1 MLTPT
6 GRKSR
11 KKRSIIGQVGGGK
24 RLPSG
29 VVDIA
34 LVPALFEKGDLPGEK
49 RVASLVQTY
58 GMVICDEC
66 HHVSAFS
73 FEKVMRAVK
82 ARYVHGLTGTPKR
95 SDGLQAIVFMQ
106 CGRFATEWEREWL
119 ARRSRLR
126 ALWCRVSRRPA
137 STMSTRRTSTS

>member
-1 MLTPT
+1 
-6 GRKSR
+6 
-11 KKRSIIGQVGGGK
+11 
-24 RLPSG
+24 
-29 VVDIA
+29 
-34 LVPALFEKGDLPGEK
+34 
-49 RVASLVQTY
+49 
-58 GMVICDEC
+58 MVICDEC

-106 CGRFATEWEREWL
+106 CGTIRYRVGKGVVGEEEPL
-119 ARRSRLR
+119 ARV
-126 ALWCRVSRRPA
+126 WCRVSRRPA